1 MLRQPGRRPVLRA
14 EACPAFF
21 RGQRGH
27 WHAEHNKTQNGLWL
41 RMSQIVAE
49 SMIQFQ
55 LGEQRFRLKVQ

>member
-1 MLRQPGRRPVLRA
+1 MN
-14 EACPAFF
+14 
-21 RGQRGH
+21 

-55 LGEQRFRLKVQ
+55 VGEQRFRLKVQ